1 MNASLALCLAGVVL
15 FLLGLVNGFAI
26 PRMKSPRL
34 GLSAHL
40 TGVQSGTFLIAAGL
54 LWAKLQLASTW
65 SGVVADVL
73 WVSLYLLWLSLL
85 LAGVFGAGRGLDIAG
100 QGMTTTRARQ
110 TTVTALMALG
120 SIGCVAALLAL
131 LAMWPWR

>member
-15 FLLGLVNGFAI
+15 FLLGLFNGFAI

-85 LAGVFGAGRGLDIAG
+85 LAGCFGAGRGLEIAG
-100 QGMTTTRARQ
+100 QGMTTTRGRQ
-110 TTVTALMALG
+110 TLVTALMALG

-131 LAMWPWR
+131 LVIWPWR